1 MTQKTP
7 IPVARHDDPERLAA
21 DRAAFA
27 AAWPAFASTS
37 VLDEL
42 RTSDFGRLDDG
53 GHVYLDYTGGGLYAA
68 RQVERHAKF
77 MAGGVFGNPHSGNP
91 TSLEMTDHVEATRA
105 RVLAFFNADP
115 DEYTVVFTP
124 NASGALK
131 LVGEAYPFRPGG
143 CFALTADNHNSVN
156 GIREFA
162 AAKNA
167 NAVYVPLDADELRLK
182 TEAAMLTLESDWWS
196 GDKLFA
202 FPAQS
207 NYTGVKHPLEL
218 VKVAQGLG
226 WDVMLDCAAYA
237 PTSAL
242 DFAAI
247 GPDYASFS
255 FYKMFGYPTGLGAL
269 IAKRDKLRKLDR
281 PWFAGGTIQIA
292 SVQAWDHYMAD
303 DEAAFE
309 DGTIN
314 YLMIPAIDHGLD
326 VLEEVGMETISTRV
340 ECLTGWLLAELQHLE
355 HDNGRKLVEIHGP
368 NDTTDRGGT
377 ITTNFYDPEGVPYR
391 GARLEELAGDAMISI
406 RTGCFCNPGA
416 GELAQQIE
424 DDVLMRFFERPT
436 DIGFQ
441 QLVAEVRGLTG
452 REISA
457 IRISVGLVTTF
468 EDCWQ
473 LIRFLEGL
481 RNVACDDLGM
491 PGEQI
496 HLRDT
501 A

>member
-1 MTQKTP
+1 MTQHDTP
-7 IPVARHDDPERLAA
+7 IPVTRHNDPERLAA
-21 DRAAFA
+21 DQAAFV
-27 AAWPAFASTS
+27 AAWPAFDSTTA
-37 VLDEL
+37 LDAM
-42 RTSDFGRLDDG
+42 RASDFARLDAG
-53 GHVYLDYTGGGLYAA
+53 GHVYLDYTGGGLYAT
-68 RQVERHAKF
+68 RQVERHAAF

-105 RVLAFFNADP
+105 RVLQFFNADP

-143 CFALTADNHNSVN
+143 CFALTEDNHNSVN

-162 AAKNA
+162 AAKNS
-167 NAVYVPLDADELRLK
+167 NAVYIPLDPEELRLK
-182 TEAAMLTLESDWWS
+182 TEAAMLTLESDWWT

-202 FPAQS
+202 YPAQS

-242 DFAAI
+242 DFSVV

-326 VLEEVGMETISTRV
+326 MLEEIGMDTISTRV
-340 ECLTGWLLAELQHLE
+340 ECLTGWLLDELQQLE

-368 NDTTDRGGT
+368 ATVSYTHLTLPT
-377 ITTNFYDPEGVPYR
+377 I
-391 GARLEELAGDAMISI
+391 
-406 RTGCFCNPGA
+406 
-416 GELAQQIE
+416 
-424 DDVLMRFFERPT
+424 
-436 DIGFQ
+436 
-441 QLVAEVRGLTG
+441 
-452 REISA
+452 
-457 IRISVGLVTTF
+457 
-468 EDCWQ
+468 
-473 LIRFLEGL
+473 L
-481 RNVACDDLGM
+481 RV
-491 PGEQI
+491 
-496 HLRDT
+496 
-501 A
+501 